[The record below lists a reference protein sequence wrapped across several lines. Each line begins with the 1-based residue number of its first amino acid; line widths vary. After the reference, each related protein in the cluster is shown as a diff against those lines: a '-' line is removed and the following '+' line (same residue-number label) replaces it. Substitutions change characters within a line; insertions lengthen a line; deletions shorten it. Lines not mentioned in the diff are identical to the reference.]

1 MMVVKSGRLTPV
13 ALGAAL
19 AMAAVGV
26 QAQAQ
31 QESMFSLSGFG
42 TVGVVGTSKDG
53 AQYVIPGQ
61 THGADKSFSA
71 DVDTKLGVQGAA
83 KFNQQF
89 SATVQVLTKQNGKG
103 SWTPQI
109 EWAFGKYQATP
120 GLAFRLGRMGAP
132 FFAVSDFRDVGYA
145 NTWLRPPIDV
155 YGQVPV
161 SHFDGGDVNWT
172 TQLAGHS
179 VTLGAFAGQSSSYVR
194 RVKVDLKDMV
204 GLNASAE
211 LMDGLTLRV
220 GHVMGK
226 VTVHNATVNTF
237 VAALRATPYASIG
250 DQLDPNGKDATF
262 SSIGLTYDEGNWVA
276 AAEYTQRKTD
286 TFVPDTTGWY
296 TTLGYRIGK
305 FTPYAT
311 LSQQKTDSL
320 NVNNTVPAPS
330 VLNATVAAVASSQST
345 PQKTIALGMRWDAMR
360 NIAVK
365 AQYDS
370 IKTTGA
376 GQFYNPQPGFANQ
389 RVGVY
394 SLAVDFVF

>member
-1 MMVVKSGRLTPV
+1 MMVVKSWRLTPL

-19 AMAAVGV
+19 AMAAAGA

-31 QESMFSLSGFG
+31 SESMFSLSGFG
-42 TVGVVGTSKDG
+42 TVGVVGTTKDG
-53 AQYVIPGQ
+53 GEYVIPGQ
-61 THGADKSFSA
+61 TQGADQSLSGE
-71 DVDTKLGVQGAA
+71 VDTKLGLQVGA
-83 KFNQQF
+83 KFNSKF

-103 SWTPQI
+103 NWTPQI
-109 EWAFGKYQATP
+109 EWAYGKYQATP

-179 VTLGAFAGQSSSYVR
+179 VTLGAFAGQSQSYVR
-194 RVKVDLKDMV
+194 NVKVELKDMV

-211 LMDGLTLRV
+211 LMDGLTVRL

-226 VTVHNATVNTF
+226 VTVNNASVNTL
-237 VAALRATPYASIG
+237 VATLRGTPYASVG
-250 DQLDPNGKDATF
+250 NQLDPNGKDATF

-276 AAEYTQRKTD
+276 AAEFTKRKTD

-296 TTLGYRIGK
+296 TTLGYRVGK

-311 LSQQKTDSL
+311 LSQQKTDSV
-320 NVNNTVPAPS
+320 NVDNTVPSPS
-330 VLNATVAAVASSQST
+330 ALHTIVDTVANSQST
-345 PQKTIALGMRWDAMR
+345 PQKTIGLGMRWDAWR

-370 IKTTGA
+370 IKTTGG
-376 GQFYNPQPGFANQ
+376 GQFYNVQPGFANQ

>member
-1 MMVVKSGRLTPV
+1 MMVVKNWRLTPL

-19 AMAAVGV
+19 TLAAVGA

-31 QESMFSLSGFG
+31 GESMFSLSGFG
-42 TVGVVGTSKDG
+42 TVGVVGTTKSG
-53 AQYVIPGQ
+53 AEYVIPGQ
-61 THGADKSFSA
+61 TQGADKSLSGE
-71 DVDTKLGVQGAA
+71 VDTKLGVQAGA
-83 KFNQQF
+83 KFNSQF

-103 SWTPQI
+103 NWTPQI
-109 EWAFGKYQATP
+109 EWAFAKYQATP

-161 SHFDGGDVNWT
+161 SHFDGADVNWT
-172 TQLAGHS
+172 TQVAGHA
-179 VTLGAFAGQSSSYVR
+179 VTLGGFAGQSSSYVR
-194 RVKVDLKDMV
+194 NVKIELKDMY

-211 LMDGLTLRV
+211 LMDGLTLRL

-226 VTVHNATVNTF
+226 LTVNNASLNTL
-237 VAALRATPYASIG
+237 VATLRGTPYASVG
-250 DQLDPNGKDATF
+250 DQLDPNSKDATF

-276 AAEYTQRKTD
+276 SAEYTKRKTD

-296 TTLGYRIGK
+296 TTLGYRVGK

-320 NVNNTVPAPS
+320 NVNNTVPSPS
-330 VLNATVAAVASSQST
+330 TLHSLVDIAANSQST
-345 PQKTIALGMRWDAMR
+345 PQKTIGLGVRWDAWR

-370 IKTTGA
+370 IKTTGG
-376 GQFYNPQPGFANQ
+376 GQFYNVQTGFSNE